1 MANSPPPIKK
11 GRPVNLEAV
20 RLARA
25 NLHRLAREHP
35 ELTTEPSKANRRRW
49 ETEVEAIVDETK
61 DEQMVVRLPSSL
73 LERVDAYAE
82 RLRREMPGPSWKRSD
97 VVRHLLA
104 KALDEAEP
112 PKRGRR

>member
-1 MANSPPPIKK
+1 MNKR
-11 GRPVNLEAV
+11 RPVDLEAV

-25 NLHRLAREHP
+25 NLRRLARDHP

-61 DEQMVVRLPSSL
+61 DEQMVVRLPGAL
-73 LERVDAYAE
+73 LARVDAYAE

-97 VVRHLLA
+97 VVRLLLA
-104 KALDEAEP
+104 KALDESEP
-112 PKRGRR
+112 PKKSKR